1 MNDQKLLRYSRQ
13 IMLQSLGFEGQQ
25 KINHATC
32 LIIGLGGLGSSASMY
47 LASSGVGKLFL
58 CDFDQIEESN
68 LQRQIV
74 HKQQRIGQNKAESA
88 KLTLLELNPSL
99 KIEAF
104 STRLNQVELT
114 LLAEKSNVIVDCTD
128 NFSTRYLLNK
138 VSLQTQ
144 TPLVSGAAIR
154 TEGQLSVFNLTQQ
167 SPCYQCLYDDP
178 SIQDDTNCS
187 NNGVFAPLVGIIG
200 SMQANEALKIIAQT
214 GEPLDGK
221 LYVLDSQTMQSRL
234 INFGQDILCPLHEN

>member
-1 MNDQKLLRYSRQ
+1 MDDQKLLRYSRQ
-13 IMLQSLGFEGQQ
+13 IMLPTLGYDGQQ
-25 KINHATC
+25 KINNASC

-47 LASSGVGKLFL
+47 LASSGVGRLIL
-58 CDFDQIEESN
+58 CDFDSVEESN

-74 HKQQRIGQNKAESA
+74 HTQQSIGQNKAKSA
-88 KLTLLELNPSL
+88 KSALQSLNSAL
-99 KIEAF
+99 SVEIF
-104 STRLNQVELT
+104 DTRLSQSTLT
-114 LLAEKSNVIVDCTD
+114 KLAQSCDVIVDCTD
-128 NFSTRYLLNK
+128 NFDTRYLLNK
-138 VSLQTQ
+138 VSLDTQ

-178 SIQDDTNCS
+178 SIQEDNNCS

-234 INFGQDILCPLHEN
+234 INITQDPACPHHER